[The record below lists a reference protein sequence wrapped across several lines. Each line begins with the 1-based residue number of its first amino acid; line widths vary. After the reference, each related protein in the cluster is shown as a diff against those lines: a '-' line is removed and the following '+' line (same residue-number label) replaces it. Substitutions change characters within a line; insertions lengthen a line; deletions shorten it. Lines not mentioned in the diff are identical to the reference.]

1 MNTGAFGEGF
11 PYTNFH
17 DLNMDW
23 IIKIAKDFLDQY
35 THIQQI
41 IEEGETSLQNLTT
54 EGLQQLQDK
63 ADTLEELLQAW
74 YNEHSADIADQL
86 AEALNDLNEWYTT
99 HQNYL
104 DETLATNIALFNQRA
119 EEKAEQTLESIPDDY
134 TELSNR
140 VSEIKTLVES
150 ELSILDYGVQLI
162 NPLDSNYHDGKQW
175 NANGQLITNANAIAF
190 MLEVNAGER
199 YVGNILNANSFVYN
213 QNTAPQLVTI
223 PHYVVFNETTLAEI
237 FIPSGMTNLL
247 VTCAKS
253 ALTNPILFREYNQ
266 YFYKPTNFFVEYGKH
281 VIDYP
286 TQQKYLGYKY
296 YSFGDS
302 ITAYNL
308 LDYIPGTKI
317 EGSLCLGYQ
326 HYIVIKTG
334 MALTNRGI
342 SGADSNTILTA
353 VQNNNF
359 SDVYMVTIMTGVN
372 DFGRSVDVS
381 TYKTNLALMAQKILG
396 DNPSCR
402 IFFLSNTYGE
412 FDDHGHIDDS
422 YVNAMKEVAEAYAIP
437 FIDNYHNN
445 GFCPHTVDRYM
456 ADGESVTYKIHPNN
470 SGMAIIGTQC
480 ANKILELL

>member
-1 MNTGAFGEGF
+1 MALFENF
-11 PYTNFH
+11 PYTDMHN
-17 DLNMDW
+17 LNLDW

-35 THIQQI
+35 THIQQLI
-41 IEEGETSLQNLTT
+41 ADGEQSLQDLTT
-54 EGLQQLQDK
+54 EGLQQLDEK
-63 ADTLEELLQAW
+63 ATNLEALLQAW
-74 YNEHSADIADQL
+74 YDTHSQDIANQL
-86 AEALNDLNEWYTT
+86 AGALADLNEWYNT
-99 HQNYL
+99 HENYL
-104 DETLATNIALFNQRA
+104 DETLAANITLFNQRA

-134 TELSNR
+134 TELSDKVN
-140 VSEIKTLVES
+140 EIKTLVES
-150 ELSILDYGVQLI
+150 KLSILDYGVQLI
-162 NPLDSNYHDGKQW
+162 NPLDANYHDGKQW
-175 NANGQLITNANAIAF
+175 NANGQLITNADAIAF
-190 MLEVNAGER
+190 MMEVNAGDR
-199 YVGNILNANSFVYN
+199 YVGNILAANSFVYN
-213 QNTAPQLVTI
+213 QNTAPQLVTV

-237 FIPSGMTNLL
+237 YIPAEMTNLL

-266 YFYKPTNFFVEYGKH
+266 YFYKPTNLFVDYGKH
-281 VIDYP
+281 VIEYP

-342 SGADSNTILTA
+342 SGADSNAILTA
-353 VQNNNF
+353 VLNNNF

-372 DFGRSVDVS
+372 DFGRSVDIA
-381 TYKTNLALMAQKILG
+381 TYKSNLGRMAQKILG

-412 FDDHGHIDDS
+412 FYDDHGNIDNS
-422 YVNAMKEVAEAYAIP
+422 YVNAMKEVAEAYGIP

-445 GFCPHTVDRYM
+445 GFCPQTVNRYM
-456 ADGESVTYKIHPNN
+456 ADGANVTYKIHPNN
-470 SGMAIIGTQC
+470 NGMAIIGTQC
-480 ANKILELL
+480 ANAILEKL